1 MCDTPT
7 YALTVSYEVAGGAYP
22 WRVCGLR
29 LNREEAEQH
38 LTYCHDLP
46 PLAAGARV
54 ALARV
59 DAAHAAA
66 LPRVEW
72 TRPEGRTE
80 LRRVDGMEMT
90 RQAAERLLIGEY
102 RRTPAE
108 ARELTSA

>member
-1 MCDTPT
+1 MMCD
-7 YALTVSYEVAGGAYP
+7 YDDVSVSYEVAGGAYP

-29 LNREEAEQH
+29 LDRDEAELH
-38 LTYCHDLP
+38 LTRCH
-46 PLAAGARV
+46 PLTPARAGAMV

-59 DAAHAAA
+59 EAAHTAA

-72 TRPEGRTE
+72 VRPEGVTE
-80 LRRVDGMEMT
+80 LRRVDGVEMT
-90 RQAAERLLIGEY
+90 RQAAEELLIGEY